1 MAGATDCSITS
12 PRDGIQAWVHFVPN
26 HLHPAF
32 ADAGQ
37 RTLLPVTE
45 RLYGEL
51 LTLPLYADLADDDV
65 DRVVASVRSFLE
77 AA

>member
-1 MAGATDCSITS
+1 MQAGGRS
-12 PRDGIQAWVHFVPN
+12 
-26 HLHPAF
+26 
-32 ADAGQ
+32 
-37 RTLLPVTE
+37 LPVTE